1 MADDDE
7 LQNALDELLDAGSR
21 MPPGAKHKLLG
32 WDGDEVVEALTD
44 IVCDPELV
52 REDAR
57 GDGYAPIHAV
67 AILVE
72 REEHDAIEP
81 LAERLLT
88 IDPSAILQDHI
99 VRGLGEFG
107 RPALD
112 AILDVYDE
120 ALESGDRNAMISLV
134 DAGFETDVATDRLD
148 EAMVTLGRYEPEFLG
163 LLLPDYDRAD
173 QVVDGLEELADEFA
187 EADPEDRPHDETLRG
202 LCATIEDFGGQAPGE
217 LRD

>member
-52 REDAR
+52 REDTR

-112 AILDVYDE
+112 AILDAYDE

-163 LLLPDYDRAD
+163 LLLPDYDHAD
-173 QVVDGLEELADEFA
+173 QVVDGLEQLAHDI
-187 EADPEDRPHDETLRG
+187 ADTDPDDRPHAETIRG